1 MIMQKSREIK
11 SVTVIGA
18 GNVGWHM
25 AKAFYQTG
33 INVLDVVSGTQLHAE
48 ELAKIVSAIPRNEI
62 DSIER
67 EPDLFLLCVKDDLL
81 NEIIGKFSVTKA
93 IVAHTSGST
102 GTVIFQNRVRN
113 YGVFYPLQTFT
124 RGNEMTYH
132 TIPFL
137 VEGASVQTAQQLKG
151 LADRISGIVYEAD
164 SEARRKMHIAA
175 VFACNFSNHLA
186 AIANDLLLETGLR
199 FELLNP
205 LMEET
210 IQKLITMDPASAQTG
225 PAVRN
230 DNNTIEKHMI
240 TLEGRP
246 EEQQLYGLLTES
258 IKRYRKKQNE

>member
-1 MIMQKSREIK
+1 MQKPGKIK
-11 SVTVIGA
+11 SVTIIGA

-25 AKAFYQTG
+25 ARAFHQTG
-33 INVLDVVSGTQLHAE
+33 IDVLDVVSGTQHHAE
-48 ELAKIVSAIPRNEI
+48 ELAKMVSATPRTQI
-62 DSIER
+62 DGIAR
-67 EPDLFLLCVKDDLL
+67 EPDLFLVCVNDDLI
-81 NEIIGKFSVTKA
+81 NEIIGKFSGKETL
-93 IVAHTSGST
+93 IAHTSGST
-102 GTVIFQNRVRN
+102 GTEIFQNAVEN

-124 RGNEMTYH
+124 RGNEMTYN

-137 VEGASVQTAQQLKG
+137 VEGSSPELVQQLKG

-186 AIANDLLLETGLR
+186 AIAHDLLIEAGLK
-199 FELLNP
+199 FELLHP

-210 IQKLITMDPASAQTG
+210 IRKLKTMDPASAQTG

-230 DNNTIEKHMI
+230 DIKTIEKHMI

-246 EEQQLYGLLTES
+246 EEQQLYRLLTES
-258 IKRYRKKQNE
+258 ITRYRKKKNE